1 MRIVFLAF
9 SIVSLSLLC
18 FVYSNNSYAQDTI
31 KKVAITK
38 KQAVD
43 IAKNLED
50 GKTLKIT
57 DQNDIY
63 TVRILKSNG
72 HVVDIHVNKKT
83 GEVKKD

>member
-1 MRIVFLAF
+1 MRTVFLAF

-18 FVYSNNSYAQDTI
+18 FVHSNYSYAQEAI
-31 KKVAITK
+31 KKEAITK

-43 IAKNLED
+43 IAKSLED

-63 TVRILKSNG
+63 TVRILKNNG